1 MIGRAT
7 RLLRDEAGSSIIEM
21 GLVAPFLAAM
31 LIGMVDL
38 SRAYSTKLQLEQ
50 AAQRT
55 IEKVQGSSYDPSD
68 DADLR
73 ADAADA
79 AGVAVANVT
88 VQSWLQCNNSP
99 TKQAF
104 ASSCNGSEPFARYIA
119 IRIQKSYVPL
129 FPVKWDNS
137 PSGTWTVRGA
147 AGIRV
152 Q

>member
-1 MIGRAT
+1 MIRRT
-7 RLLRDEAGSSIIEM
+7 LRLLADDRGSSVIEM

-55 IEKVQGSSYDPSD
+55 IEKVQVSSYDPSD
-68 DADLR
+68 DATLQQ
-73 ADAADA
+73 DAADA
-79 AGVAVANVT
+79 AGVSAANVT
-88 VQSWLQCNNSP
+88 VLSWLQCNNSP

-104 ASSCNGSEPFARYIA
+104 ASSCNGSEPFARYVA
-119 IRIQKSYVPL
+119 IRIRKDYTPL
-129 FPVKWDNS
+129 FRVKWDRTA
-137 PSGTWTVRGA
+137 SGTWNVRGE

>member
-1 MIGRAT
+1 MNR
-7 RLLRDEAGSSIIEM
+7 RSLRVFADESGSSVIEM

-38 SRAYSTKLQLEQ
+38 SRAYSTKLQVEQ

-55 IEKVQGSSYDPSD
+55 IEKIQVTSYQPTDNTT
-68 DADLR
+68 LQTE
-73 ADAADA
+73 AAAA

-88 VQSWLQCNNSP
+88 VSSWLQCNNSS
-99 TKQAF
+99 TKQSF
-104 ASSCNGSEPFARYIA
+104 TGSCSGSEPFARYVE
-119 IRIQKSYVPL
+119 IQITKAYTPL
-129 FPVKWDNS
+129 FAVKWDRTA
-137 PSGTWTVRGA
+137 SGIWTINGK